1 MASQDLLDPS
11 RAVQR
16 ADARGAEGGA
26 RGFSCPK
33 DITGSSFLVCIYE
46 GTGEATVVYQASGE
60 HDSMRS
66 PEEKELGKIAKY
78 VDESGVLNEGLLI
91 EDSLQRE
98 ADNLR
103 RANARAV
110 KTLRLFMVRWSLTKL
125 WTFTVSPKAK
135 IDRYDKEQVK
145 VAVNDFFQRWRV
157 LNGGRNFP
165 YAYVLEQHKDGAW
178 HVHVAVNS
186 SMFTDFFQ
194 LRRVW
199 GHGRIRFD
207 KAKRQAGDPRDDSRR
222 LALYLVK
229 YIVKD
234 MGEHHEKGEHRYEV
248 AQGYHVD
255 VVRRWFTSFQE
266 ARMFLMERVKG
277 ERFVEVWSDYEI
289 ESWSGPPTWIFNS
302 A

>member
-1 MASQDLLDPS
+1 MASNDLLEVS

-16 ADARGAEGGA
+16 AGARGAEGGA

-33 DITGSSFLVCIYE
+33 DITGSAFLVCIYE

-66 PEEKELGKIAKY
+66 PEEKELSKIAKY

-91 EDSLQRE
+91 EDALQRE
-98 ADNLR
+98 ADNLH

-135 IDRYDKEQVK
+135 IDRYDKEAVK

-178 HVHVAVNS
+178 HVHVAVNE

-207 KAKRQAGDPRDDSRR
+207 KAKRQAGDPRNDSRR

-234 MGEHHEKGEHRYEV
+234 IGEHHEKGEHRYEV
-248 AQGYHVD
+248 AQGYRVD
-255 VVRRWFTSFQE
+255 VTRRWFTSFQE

-289 ESWSGPPTWIFNS
+289 EKWSGPPTWIFNS